1 MSSDATLKLESLS
14 PEVQAAIKAATD
26 PEQIRQLVIGEAQK
40 QADAAQATVDAAAQ
54 KIEADKAAVAQA
66 AADAAAAQTA
76 DSLKRTVN
84 IAGRDFEFEASSELE
99 LERVINNAYQVAYA
113 VQPEPIR
120 QVEIVD
126 PVADAARQ
134 QAAAD
139 AEVARRADVELKF
152 KRGEITAAQYIEETG
167 AMADYLSKQGISIDA
182 LKSTVEHNQSNQF
195 EKSWEQATTEF
206 LNSPSGRDWPGG
218 ERNKY
223 MIGLQLAALG
233 LTEAEDKVAALAQA
247 YQVMKQSQLIFKDE
261 TVDASA
267 DAIAQATAAKAAAD
281 KAAAEA
287 LIAAQ
292 RAGGAGAG
300 AAAAAAAEAAARVV
314 AAQRTSSSMF
324 GASSGVG
331 DGVGRAE
338 RSIAPA
344 LQIPKDASPQEIL
357 ELWKQQTAASG
368 KDLNAAFSETFAA
381 RKM

>member
-1 MSSDATLKLESLS
+1 MSSDATFKLENLS
-14 PEVQAAIKAATD
+14 PEIQEAIKNATST
-26 PEQIRQLVIGEAQK
+26 EQIQALVLAEAQK
-40 QADAAQATVDAAAQ
+40 QADAAAITADATAQ
-54 KIEADKAAVAQA
+54 KAAADKAAADQA
-66 AADAAAAQTA
+66 AADAIAAQA
-76 DSLKRTVN
+76 AEGLKRTVT
-84 IAGRDFEFEASSELE
+84 IAGRDFEFTAASELE

-113 VQPEPIR
+113 VQPESQVR

-126 PVADAARQ
+126 PAADAARQ

-167 AMADYLSKQGISIDA
+167 AMADYLSKQGISVDA
-182 LKSTVEHNQSNQF
+182 LKATVEHNQSNQF
-195 EKSWEQATTEF
+195 EKSWEQATQEF
-206 LNSPSGRDWPGG
+206 LNSPAGRDWPGG

-247 YQVMKQSQLIFKDE
+247 YQVMKQSELIFKDE
-261 TVDASA
+261 QTDPAAVAA
-267 DAIAQATAAKAAAD
+267 AQALAAKAAAD
-281 KAAAEA
+281 KAAADA
-287 LIAAQ
+287 LVAAQ
-292 RAGGAGAG
+292 NAGGAD
-300 AAAAAAAEAAARVV
+300 AAAIAQAEVAARV
-314 AAQRTSSSMF
+314 AASQRATSSSMF

-368 KDLNAAFSETFAA
+368 KDLNAAFSDTFAA
-381 RKM
+381 RHR